1 METITNGKKRKRVRA
16 ETWVKLSIKPEEVKE
31 TPKDV
36 VTQLTEQN
44 EDLSKTIDKKAANLY
59 WKMKEEL
66 VHRGKNFTQV
76 GDKQQQ
82 RHLTQIQF
90 VVSFALL

>member
-1 METITNGKKRKRVRA
+1 M
-16 ETWVKLSIKPEEVKE
+16 KLSIKPDEVKE

-36 VTQLTEQN
+36 VTQLTEEN
-44 EDLSKTIDKKAANLY
+44 EDLSTTIDKKAANLY

-66 VHRGKNFTQV
+66 AHRGKNFTHV
-76 GDKQQQ
+76 GDKQQR
-82 RHLTQIQF
+82 RHFTQIQL